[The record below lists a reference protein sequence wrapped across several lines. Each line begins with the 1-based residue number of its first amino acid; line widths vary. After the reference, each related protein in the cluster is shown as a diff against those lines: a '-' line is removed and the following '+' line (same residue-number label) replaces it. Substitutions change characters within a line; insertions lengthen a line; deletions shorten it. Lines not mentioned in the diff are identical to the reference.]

1 MHFHYVLSMGAV
13 FALYSAW
20 YFWIPKI
27 LGVEYN
33 KSWGKAHFWILFI
46 GVKTKG
52 KMFFF
57 DTKVCVKT
65 NNTAGNRLNNNFTGT
80 NVSSHSSLS
89 PCGGCNNFVMYF
101 ENVKQSKTAIY
112 KALRGKSGVYLFINN
127 VTKDLYVGSS
137 LTLSKRMTSH
147 FYLANSDKVTNIVLV
162 RAMRKYKLDNFSLAI
177 LEICASNIIVC
188 SDLEQKWMDYYKPRY
203 NTLKVAGS
211 SFGFRHSID
220 TIKKLKELF
229 KKENHPKYGTVSSP
243 ETRKAIDQGIKEFY
257 LTHSHSSKG
266 LKGKL
271 SQQYGIG
278 GKSVFCYNQNGEELI
293 FPSINGARQHFK
305 VRWTLIKKSIDTEK
319 CIDLNR
325 EAWIIQSFPR
335 SGCQK

>member
-1 MHFHYVLSMGAV
+1 
-13 FALYSAW
+13 
-20 YFWIPKI
+20 
-27 LGVEYN
+27 
-33 KSWGKAHFWILFI
+33 
-46 GVKTKG
+46 
-52 KMFFF
+52 MFFF

-137 LTLSKRMTSH
+137 LTLSKTMTSH

-188 SDLEQKWMDYYKPRY
+188 SDLEQK
-203 NTLKVAGS
+203 
-211 SFGFRHSID
+211 
-220 TIKKLKELF
+220 
-229 KKENHPKYGTVSSP
+229 
-243 ETRKAIDQGIKEFY
+243 
-257 LTHSHSSKG
+257 
-266 LKGKL
+266 
-271 SQQYGIG
+271 
-278 GKSVFCYNQNGEELI
+278 
-293 FPSINGARQHFK
+293 
-305 VRWTLIKKSIDTEK
+305 
-319 CIDLNR
+319 
-325 EAWIIQSFPR
+325 
-335 SGCQK
+335 